1 MNWDAIGAIGEILG
15 ALAVVTSLL
24 YLATQIRGQN
34 REAKVAAVHDISQA
48 LGNHVSQLQD
58 PEKAELLVEAMSG
71 WDDFSPTSRLRFI
84 GFFIPALRIFEDGY
98 FQWRQ
103 GRLEEAT
110 WNTMIAQLT
119 DFMDNEGARK
129 CWEMRKHQFR
139 EDFVCYVDRLPRTTY
154 RL

>member
-58 PEKAELLVEAMSG
+58 PEKTELLVEAMSG

>member
-1 MNWDAIGAIGEILG
+1 MDWDAIGAIGEIVG
-15 ALAVVTSLL
+15 AMAVVASLL

-34 REAKVAAVHDISQA
+34 REARVAAVHDITQA
-48 LGNHVSQLQD
+48 MAGHISQLQD
-58 PEKAELLVEAMSG
+58 PVKAELLVEAISS
-71 WDDFSPTSRLRFI
+71 WDEFPPSKRLRFI

-103 GRLEEAT
+103 GRLEDAT
-110 WNTMIAQLT
+110 WTTMITQLT
-119 DFMDNEGARK
+119 DFMSNEGVRK

-139 EDFVCYVDRLPRTTY
+139 EDFVGYVDELPKTTY